1 MARRSRTRGKDHIKT
16 LFEEFAFSV
25 LSETCD
31 NTSSL
36 DARLP
41 VLRPPHGGLLGV
53 RNRQVIKLERAEQCR
68 LAAEVAGC
76 PAVSRALP
84 ASGRAVGI
92 AGAPRG
98 ASWGLGGLGAR
109 RPADRGSIRHVCQ

>member
-1 MARRSRTRGKDHIKT
+1 
-16 LFEEFAFSV
+16 
-25 LSETCD
+25 
-31 NTSSL
+31 
-36 DARLP
+36 
-41 VLRPPHGGLLGV
+41 LRPPHGGLLGV

-109 RPADRGSIRHVCQ
+109 RPADRGSIGHVCQ